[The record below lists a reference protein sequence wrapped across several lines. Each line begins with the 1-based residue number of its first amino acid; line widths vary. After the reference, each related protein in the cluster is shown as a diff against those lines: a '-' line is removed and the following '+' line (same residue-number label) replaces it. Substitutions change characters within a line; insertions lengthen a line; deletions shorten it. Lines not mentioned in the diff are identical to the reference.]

1 VCDDLGAYP
10 GLMGRD
16 QSVKQR
22 FEALSPF
29 RDERQRRLMVG
40 TEAAAIGYGG
50 ISAVSRATGI
60 SRDTIR
66 RGLAELNAQAD
77 EDPARVR
84 QPGGGRKQAK
94 NEQPGLLEALREL
107 VEPITRGDPESS
119 LRWVSKAVRKLS
131 AALRE
136 RGFIAG
142 RSLVGRLLK
151 DELTFNLQAN
161 AKVLEG
167 SHHPD
172 RNAQFEHIADR
183 IKAFRA
189 DNQPVISVDAK
200 KKALIG
206 DYKNNGREW
215 RPQGEPELVNVHDF
229 AGQLGK
235 ANPYGVYDI
244 VANAGWVG
252 VGLSADT
259 AEFAVETIRRWYHT
273 VGKPRY
279 PNMTRLFITA
289 DGGGSNGSR
298 LRLWKTQLQKLAD
311 EIGVEIAV
319 SHYPPGTSSRVD
331 DWRGGFSL
339 PVGHWWCFRT
349 APSIR
354 IGLTSFPVAARQTGH
369 ADRPHPAFTC
379 VVMPSRSA
387 GQHDGAARHTGRA
400 SHRGTRPDIGGTRCL
415 LVRCVSPT
423 NVEDAVVH
431 TNARSCRPVELAPG

>member
-1 VCDDLGAYP
+1 
-10 GLMGRD
+10 MGQD

-29 RDERQRRLMVG
+29 LDERQRRLMVG

-66 RGLAELNAQAD
+66 CGLAELNAKAD

-94 NEQPGLLEALREL
+94 NEQPGLLDALREL
-107 VEPITRGDPESS
+107 VEPIPRGDPESP
-119 LRWVSKAVRKLS
+119 LRWVSKGVRKLS

-151 DELTFNLQAN
+151 DELKFNLQAN

-189 DNQPVISVDAK
+189 DHQPVISVDAK
-200 KKALIG
+200 KKELIG

-252 VGLSADT
+252 VGLSVDT
-259 AEFAVETIRRWYHT
+259 AAFAVETIRRWYHT
-273 VGKPRY
+273 VGKLRY

-298 LRLWKTQLQKLAD
+298 LRLWKTQLQELAD
-311 EIGVEIAV
+311 EIGIEITV
-319 SHYPPGTSSRVD
+319 SHYPPGTSKWNRIEHSLFAFITMN
-331 DWRGGFSL
+331 WRARPLTSYMVIVQL
-339 PVGHWWCFRT
+339 IAATTTVT
-349 APSIR
+349 
-354 IGLTSFPVAARQTGH
+354 GLTVACELDTNTYQKGIKVTAAQL
-369 ADRPHPAFTC
+369 ASINISYDQFHPDWNYTIS
-379 VVMPSRSA
+379 PSRPS
-387 GQHDGAARHTGRA
+387 G
-400 SHRGTRPDIGGTRCL
+400 
-415 LVRCVSPT
+415 
-423 NVEDAVVH
+423 
-431 TNARSCRPVELAPG
+431 